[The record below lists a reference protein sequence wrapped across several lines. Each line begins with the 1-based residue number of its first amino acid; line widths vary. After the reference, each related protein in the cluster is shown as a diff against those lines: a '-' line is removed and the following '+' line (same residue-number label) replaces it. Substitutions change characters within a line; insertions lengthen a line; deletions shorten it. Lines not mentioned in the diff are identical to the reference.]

1 MIQTTEFMKV
11 EAYFININQI
21 ILYDSGYSW
30 VPKIVV
36 SLVLYKNVFQNKY
49 LKKKNEKKR
58 ISKNV
63 FRKKIFSAYKTK

>member
-36 SLVLYKNVFQNKY
+36 SLVLYKNVFQNK
-49 LKKKNEKKR
+49 
-58 ISKNV
+58 
-63 FRKKIFSAYKTK
+63 